1 MPSKWSHQK
10 PVYASSCSWKPE
22 VQSEKP
28 LHLYGPPTPATATV
42 HRLRPIVTDTREP
55 GFPQSSR
62 PGCCWVRIPMSC
74 GKVSELYFTSHAERV
89 QGPVGI
95 NTDFWSSI
103 FYQIPII
110 SDPWLWGQVN
120 SNIAHFSPWEGAYLG
135 NIKSCAL
142 SPKNLPTSD
151 FYVFICCSWGV
162 TVVCFLS
169 CVCACSGINI
179 TIHGFGN
186 I

>member
-1 MPSKWSHQK
+1 MESSETSLCLLMLLETRGPIRKACTPLWPAHPCHGNSPQAQTDCHRHQRAWISSKSQTRVLLGKNSHVLWESQWTLLHQSCRGFR
-10 PVYASSCSWKPE
+10 VLWASILISE
-22 VQSEKP
+22 VQ
-28 LHLYGPPTPATATV
+28 
-42 HRLRPIVTDTREP
+42 
-55 GFPQSSR
+55 F
-62 PGCCWVRIPMSC
+62 
-74 GKVSELYFTSHAERV
+74 
-89 QGPVGI
+89 
-95 NTDFWSSI
+95 

-120 SNIAHFSPWEGAYLG
+120 SHIAHFIPWEGAYLG

-169 CVCACSGINI
+169 CVCACSGINV